1 MGLVEAFEPEWAAP
15 GDWAAMYRAFGL
27 QVVPSHLPS
36 EHQNWKRPALADW
49 KSLQEELVPQNTFD
63 RWYSAQGEHA
73 RRPNMGLLTG
83 RASGNIFVI
92 DLDEYKT
99 PDALAWWQAVLAE
112 HNSRIEPETCQQ
124 VTGGGGRQLFFVAPP
139 GWQAPTNKTPIG
151 VDIRGQGGFA
161 VLPPSRHISGQPYAW
176 KPGAA
181 PWECEIAAAPDW
193 LLQAVTELV
202 ERFGGDQHRASNQV
216 EKINT
221 PTPASDLNAFGA
233 RVDGRDHY
241 MRDLIWAAVTNW
253 YRECPIPPTEA
264 QAQERMREVW
274 GVYERKTKTRLP
286 GDNTAGL
293 EREGR
298 GPTAFA
304 EKWRRAMSKWSTDIA
319 EAAQRPLAKDEWREA
334 TAAPAEPAAAS
345 SAADESE
352 PIDVGE
358 LAGEPRP
365 REWIVQDWIPKGVV
379 SSLSGDGGMGKTLLA
394 QQLLYAAGLGEKW
407 LGIEVPATRGLG
419 VFCEDDED
427 ELHRR
432 HNAIKADLGH
442 AVGNPFTDTWVWP
455 RVGHDNLLVT
465 FDKEG
470 KPQVSPFFA
479 QIMRHVMEKKIG
491 LLVLDTIADLFG
503 GNEIIRAQ
511 VNYFI
516 KAVCGSLI
524 KQAKDTGFVLTIV
537 LLSHPSQAGRNS
549 GSGESGSTAWNNAV
563 RARLYLTRPEDGLPE
578 QRVLTRKKSNYSA
591 SGDDV
596 KLDLIWTDGVLK
608 AAANAKISSVAIA
621 SVENQIIQMVERAWD
636 ENRPYKAKK
645 GPRYLDA
652 AMVDFFGSRVE
663 KGVIITALNSLKS
676 QEKIVVDRVGDR
688 RGYRVPSIE
697 NRS

>member
-1 MGLVEAFEPEWAAP
+1 VS
-15 GDWAAMYRAFGL
+15 D
-27 QVVPSHLPS
+27 
-36 EHQNWKRPALADW
+36 
-49 KSLQEELVPQNTFD
+49 
-63 RWYSAQGEHA
+63 
-73 RRPNMGLLTG
+73 
-83 RASGNIFVI
+83 
-92 DLDEYKT
+92 
-99 PDALAWWQAVLAE
+99 
-112 HNSRIEPETCQQ
+112 
-124 VTGGGGRQLFFVAPP
+124 
-139 GWQAPTNKTPIG
+139 
-151 VDIRGQGGFA
+151 
-161 VLPPSRHISGQPYAW
+161 
-176 KPGAA
+176 
-181 PWECEIAAAPDW
+181 
-193 LLQAVTELV
+193 LV
-202 ERFGGDQHRASNQV
+202 ERYGGDQHRASNQV

-221 PTPASDLNAFGA
+221 PTPASDLDAFGA
-233 RVDGRDHY
+233 RIDGRDHY
-241 MRDLIWAAVTNW
+241 MRDLIWAAVANW
-253 YRECPIPPTEA
+253 YRECPIQPSDAES
-264 QAQERMREVW
+264 QVKMREVW
-274 GVYERKTKTRLP
+274 AVYERKTKTRLP

-319 EAAQRPLAKDEWREA
+319 EAAQRPLAKDEWQEA
-334 TAAPAEPAAAS
+334 TAAPAEPAAANT
-345 SAADESE
+345 ADESE

-407 LGIEVPATRGLG
+407 LGIDVPPTRGLG

-470 KPQVSPFFA
+470 KPQISPFFA

-524 KQAKDTGFVLTIV
+524 KQAKDAGFVLTIV

-636 ENRPYKAKK
+636 ESRPYKAKK

>member
-1 MGLVEAFEPEWAAP
+1 
-15 GDWAAMYRAFGL
+15 MYRACGL

-49 KSLQEELVPQNTFD
+49 KSLQEELVPQTTFD

-83 RASGNIFVI
+83 RASGNVFVI

-99 PDALAWWQAVLAE
+99 PDALTWWQGVLAE

-124 VTGGGGRQLFFVAPP
+124 VTGGGGRQLFFRAPAE
-139 GWQAPTNKTPIG
+139 WWAPTNKTPLG

-161 VLPPSRHISGQPYAW
+161 VLPPSLHVSGQPYAW
-176 KPGAA
+176 KDGCA
-181 PWECEIAAAPDW
+181 PWECEIAEAPDW
-193 LLQAVTELV
+193 LLQEVSELV
-202 ERFGGDQHRASNQV
+202 ERFGGDQHRTSNQV

-221 PTPASDLNAFGA
+221 PTPAGELDAFGA

-241 MRDLIWAAVTNW
+241 MRDLIWAAVANW
-253 YRECPIPPTEA
+253 YRECPIQPNEA
-264 QAQERMREVW
+264 ESQAKMREVW
-274 GVYERKTKTRLP
+274 AVYERKTKTRLP

-293 EREGR
+293 EREQR

-304 EKWRRAMSKWSTDIA
+304 EKWRRAMGKWSTDIA
-319 EAAQRPLAKDEWREA
+319 EAAQRPAARDEWREA
-334 TAAPAEPAAAS
+334 TAVDRQSVDQAQS
-345 SAADESE
+345 ADESE

-407 LGIEVPATRGLG
+407 LGIDVPATRGLG

-470 KPQVSPFFA
+470 KPLISPFFA

-524 KQAKDTGFVLTIV
+524 KQAKDAGFVLTIV

-563 RARLYLTRPEDGLPE
+563 RARLYLTRPDDGLPE

-608 AAANAKISSVAIA
+608 AAANAKVSSVAIA

-636 ENRPYKAKK
+636 ESRPYKAKK

-652 AMVDFFGSRVE
+652 AMVEFFGSRVE
-663 KGVIITALNSLKS
+663 KGVIITALNSVKS

-688 RGYRVPSIE
+688 RGYRVPSSE